1 MKSLITLTLLLGAGA
16 ASANICTVDMVDSYR
31 RTIRTYTS
39 YDAPNCMEAMRDCR
53 KEIRLEPGLGGVDC
67 LRVTANPDP
76 RPNPYPTPT
85 PTPTPTPVPNPTPIP
100 QPNPNPL
107 PGNLPTEVYQMG
119 PIEQAAAYTLNG
131 CHVLMNV
138 EGWANQLYVN
148 GQFAGNFK
156 SGSEDARL
164 SAEIRRRQ
172 YDGLCTLKRAS
183 VLQLQFSPTLIQ
195 EAVDRTLSRNCY
207 VKPKVEGWADQL
219 YVNGQ
224 FSGNYSSNYYDQMKL
239 RAALASGLDSGTC
252 IRRTYEELQIMNNP
266 YLIQDFIEHRYRNC
280 YVLPNVSG
288 WANQLYVNGQFS
300 GNFHKNT
307 EVTQLK
313 VVLAE
318 KVMNGTCRARY

>member
-1 MKSLITLTLLLGAGA
+1 MKSFISMALFLGAS
-16 ASANICTVDMVDSYR
+16 SAFANTCYVDMVDSYK

-53 KEIRLEPGLGGVDC
+53 KAIRLEPELGGSDC
-67 LRVTANPDP
+67 LRLDLTPTPPNPTP
-76 RPNPYPTPT
+76 TPNPYPNPI
-85 PTPTPTPVPNPTPIP
+85 PGPVPGPTPVP
-100 QPNPNPL
+100 Q

-119 PIEQAAAYTLNG
+119 PIEQAAAYTLNR

-138 EGWANQLYVN
+138 DGWANQLYVN
-148 GQFAGNFK
+148 GQFAGNFR

-183 VLQLQFSPTLIQ
+183 ILQLQFSPTLLQ
-195 EAVDRTLSRNCY
+195 EAVQRTLSRNCY
-207 VKPKVEGWADQL
+207 VKPKVDGWADQL
-219 YVNGQ
+219 YINGQ
-224 FSGNYSSNYYDQMKL
+224 FSGNFSSSYAEQMKL
-239 RAALASGLDSGTC
+239 RSTLAEGLDSGRC
-252 IRRTYEELQIMNNP
+252 VRRSYDELRIFNDP

-288 WANQLYVNGQFS
+288 WANQLYVNGQFA
-300 GNFHKNT
+300 GNFHQHN
-307 EVTQLK
+307 EVTELR

-318 KVMNGTCRARY
+318 RVINGSCQARY